1 MARYRQFRRSS
12 MHMHFKIAGAG
23 HGDLT
28 WFSGAQRSRE
38 SATSAKFAI
47 SGLQS
52 GECNCSPF
60 CILSWPREKNCSPYP
75 WIYKLYVLKEI
86 YQVGVRTARHGEETR
101 HQTACKITPRA
112 SDKLFTSPKAVMRCG
127 AAGPLQPFIDIVRP
141 IYLYCIYS
149 WSNRD
154 SVIKRPRYGQLPHS
168 DYYLA
173 YQLASICQ
181 PDIFDL
187 STFDVNFSSG
197 PNFYL
202 RLMASTPLD

>member
-112 SDKLFTSPKAVMRCG
+112 SMISFHIAESGNALWRG
-127 AAGPLQPFIDIVRP
+127 WPLAT
-141 IYLYCIYS
+141 LY
-149 WSNRD
+149 
-154 SVIKRPRYGQLPHS
+154 RYCS
-168 DYYLA
+168 
-173 YQLASICQ
+173 S
-181 PDIFDL
+181 DL
-187 STFDVNFSSG
+187 SVLYIQLIESRFSH
-197 PNFYL
+197 
-202 RLMASTPLD
+202 